1 MGKRKGN
8 MDDLQEKQIPEK
20 PKVAKN
26 GMSPIVMAGIIA
38 GIVIVTVVIIFIGF
52 SIFILP
58 SINQGGHNSGKD
70 SIESNEKSEDESKI
84 KGESKFGN
92 DLSFLTEEEK
102 ANIIFDVT
110 GRITTN
116 PKNDPS
122 KFVVLDLGISF
133 LPREEKDLLELKG
146 EKANSKL
153 WKMIMAETRHIINS
167 SIRNLTIEDLEST
180 PTDSLVKIFSKELD
194 PIFTSKK
201 ILLTNVLIQ
210 EFIIQ

>member
-1 MGKRKGN
+1 

-20 PKVAKN
+20 PKVVKN

-38 GIVIVTVVIIFIGF
+38 GIVIVTVTVIFIGF

-58 SINQGGHNSGKD
+58 SINQGGHNLGKD
-70 SIESNEKSEDESKI
+70 SLAYFESSDGGKSK
-84 KGESKFGN
+84 KANSKFDN
-92 DLSFLTEEEK
+92 DLTFLTDEEK

-122 KFVVLDLGISF
+122 KFVVLDLGLSF

-146 EKANSKL
+146 DKSNSKL

-167 SIRNLTIEDLEST
+167 SIRNLTIENLEST
-180 PTDSLVKIFSKELD
+180 PTDSLVKIFSKDLD